1 MGISLKQLEIYKVNL
16 ENQLNYLRQKRIQT
30 EKQTLMVQGVIM
42 WISQRIDEL
51 REEKHDG

>member
-42 WISQRIDEL
+42 WISQRIDKL

>member
-1 MGISLKQLEIYKVNL
+1 MGISMKQLEIYKVNL